1 MAQCVKDLAVV
12 TAVALARSLSQELP
26 QAVGLAKKKK
36 KSKHRTNTKHAV
48 EVRGEC

>member
-12 TAVALARSLSQELP
+12 TAVALARPLSQELP
-26 QAVGLAKKKK
+26 QAVGLAKKK